1 MTHMTNPPDILCP
14 FCRTP
19 NRITAKYC
27 TKCGNDVTL
36 NNDIPSDDRRYFITR
51 VIKAGGQG
59 SVYEGID
66 QQGNVYAIKEMIDN
80 FTDQDE
86 RDEGVTRFNA
96 EANLLQ
102 SLHHPRIPRVYSH
115 FTDESRHYLT
125 MDLIQGKDV
134 EDIIEHQGAI
144 PEAQVLAWADQI
156 CDVLG
161 YLHDQG
167 LIYRD
172 VKPSNVMIE
181 PDGNVKLIDFGIA
194 KVFTPNQRGTLIG
207 TPGYAPPEQYQGM
220 ATAASDIYALG
231 ATLHHMLTGR
241 DPTQHTPFSFEP
253 VRTLKPNISERTDQ
267 ALQKALSMQPQDRF
281 ATVAEFRAML
291 HPSAGPSKRL
301 PASTP
306 NASTIAVPANTPPPI
321 PRRVTPPD
329 PPAARPV
336 SPPVRNAPP
345 ARNAPPPARSP
356 IRGGKPHQSKHPAKP
371 YRGPQPRSGQVPMP
385 KPIAFIKGRCGTCM
399 LWSAAG
405 VLILFMLG
413 VAAFFF
419 LLTTARSDAPATAT
433 PTVQTTPT
441 TLPLPTG
448 MVSLQVEAVVAA
460 GASDDE
466 ITQAFFAACE
476 QAAQET
482 YGSDV
487 RINRNFTGFADPDQ
501 YWTQVGVEKSGALR
515 YRATMQT
522 LLYRE

>member
-19 NRITAKYC
+19 NRINAKFC
-27 TKCGNDVTL
+27 TKCGNDITL

-80 FTDQDE
+80 FADQDE
-86 RDEGVTRFNA
+86 RDEGIKRFNA

-125 MDLIQGKDV
+125 MDLIQGKDM
-134 EDIIEHQGAI
+134 EDIIEHQGALS
-144 PEAQVLAWADQI
+144 EAQVLAWADQI

-181 PDGNVKLIDFGIA
+181 TDGNVKLIDFGIA

-207 TPGYAPPEQYQGM
+207 TPGYAPPEQYQGL
-220 ATAASDIYALG
+220 ATTASDIYALG

-253 VRTLKPNISERTDQ
+253 VRTLQLNISERTNQ
-267 ALQKALSMQPQDRF
+267 AIQKALSMQPDDRF

-291 HPSAGPSKRL
+291 RPSTGPSELL

-306 NASTIAVPANTPPPI
+306 GASTTAMPASAPPP
-321 PRRVTPPD
+321 
-329 PPAARPV
+329 
-336 SPPVRNAPP
+336 APP
-345 ARNAPPPARSP
+345 RVAPSARNAPPPSRP
-356 IRGGKPHQSKHPAKP
+356 PMRGGPPQQRKPPSQP
-371 YRGPQPRSGQVPMP
+371 YRGPQPRIGQVPIP
-385 KPIAFIKGRCGTCM
+385 KPVLSKGRCGTCM
-399 LWSAAG
+399 LWSVG
-405 VLILFMLG
+405 TPIVLLVLG
-413 VAAFFF
+413 IAAFFF
-419 LLTTARSDAPATAT
+419 LQAPMPSDVSVTAT
-433 PTVQTTPT
+433 PAVQTTPT
-441 TLPLPTG
+441 TGALPTG
-448 MVSLQVEAVVAA
+448 MVSLQVEAVVDA
-460 GASDDE
+460 GATDDE
-466 ITQAFFAACE
+466 ITEAFFAACE
-476 QAAQET
+476 QVAQET
-482 YGSDV
+482 YGSNV
-487 RINRNFTGFADPDQ
+487 RINRNFTGFADPNQ

-522 LLYRE
+522 LLYTE